1 MIMVNRTSLKFIGGF
16 VLIIALAMGGLYFL
30 NYYFSA
36 EQKSIRYYKN
46 LERQYAEDTY
56 GGQTPEETLQLF
68 IDALKAGDIELA
80 SKYFVV
86 EKQGE
91 WFKNIEKVQ
100 KNGHLDDMIEDLM
113 RVNKSKEE
121 VDSALFVGTNEKNI
135 ASLIISMG
143 FNDAAGI
150 WKIIGM

>member
-1 MIMVNRTSLKFIGGF
+1 MVNRTSLKFIGGF

-86 EKQGE
+86 DKRGE
-91 WFKNIEKVQ
+91 WLDNLSKIKNNGFLQVMISDLNRP
-100 KNGHLDDMIEDLM
+100 KNKYSVSDAQVGFDIAND
-113 RVNKSKEE
+113 KKE
-121 VDSALFVGTNEKNI
+121 VALTV
-135 ASLIISMG
+135 LIGRNS
-143 FNDAAGI
+143 NDI
-150 WKIIGM
+150 WKIIDM